1 MNFYKLGIS
10 HLLVHAL
17 EAQHITEPTPIQKL
31 AIPHILKGEDVL
43 AEAQTGTGKTLAFL
57 LPLFQRIDANSQHLE
72 VLIVTPTRELAIQ
85 ITSVAKT
92 LIQDKPLHVLA
103 AYGGQDVHAQMHRL
117 QGNVHLVIGT
127 PGRIL
132 DHMRRGTL
140 DPSHIQTL
148 VVDEA
153 DQLFHIG
160 FKEELKAIMKAL
172 PKKRQILC
180 FSATLS
186 QSVDGFK
193 DKYLKEPKIVTAPRQ
208 QIVVDGISERIIE
221 TSNRKK
227 HDDFISLLA
236 LDPPYKAIIFTR
248 SRHGADDLHGQL
260 FTTVPKNLS
269 GKGTIEVLHGGL
281 SQSKREWVM
290 QQFRQDKIHL
300 LVATDVAARGLDI
313 TGVTHVYNYNLP
325 DEAENYVH
333 RIGRT
338 GRAGHTGTAYTLV
351 THKDLQ
357 RLKAIETFIG
367 KPIERTTIEKLVKA
381 QKEKSK

>member
-1 MNFYKLGIS
+1 MTFYKLGIS
-10 HLLVHAL
+10 HPLVHAL
-17 EAQHITEPTPIQKL
+17 EAQHISEPTPIQKL
-31 AIPHILKGEDVL
+31 AIPHILKGDDLL

-57 LPLFQRIDANSQHLE
+57 LPIFQRIDANSQELQ
-72 VLIVTPTRELAIQ
+72 VLIITPTRELAIQ

-92 LIQDKPLHVLA
+92 LMLEKPLHVLA

-117 QGNVHLVIGT
+117 QGTVHLVIGT

-140 DPSHIQTL
+140 DPSNIQTL

-160 FKEELKAIMKAL
+160 FKEELKAILKAL
-172 PKKRQILC
+172 PKKRQTLC

-193 DKYLKEPKIVTAPRQ
+193 HKYLNDPKLVTAPRQ
-208 QIVVDGISERIIE
+208 QIVVDGIEEIVIE
-221 TSNRKK
+221 TSSRKK
-227 HDDFISLLA
+227 HEDFIKLLTM
-236 LDPPYKAIIFTR
+236 DPPYKAIIFTR
-248 SRHGADDLHGQL
+248 SRRGADALHGEL
-260 FTTVPKNLS
+260 FTSLPSHLS
-269 GKGTIEVLHGGL
+269 GKGAVEVLHGGL

-313 TGVTHVYNYNLP
+313 SSVTHVYNYNLP
-325 DEAENYVH
+325 DDAENYVH

-338 GRAGHTGTAYTLV
+338 GRAGQTGTAYTLY
-351 THKDLQ
+351 TQKDDQ
-357 RLKAIETFIG
+357 RLKAIEAFIG
-367 KPIERTTIEKLVKA
+367 KALPKTTVDKHFQNRK
-381 QKEKSK
+381 

>member
-1 MNFYKLGIS
+1 MSFYKLGIS
-10 HLLVHAL
+10 HPLVHAL
-17 EAQHITEPTPIQKL
+17 EQQHIFDPTPIQSL
-31 AIPHILKGEDVL
+31 AIPYILKGEDLL

-57 LPLFQRIDANSQHLE
+57 LPIFQRIDPNSQHLE
-72 VLIVTPTRELAIQ
+72 ALIVTPTRELAIQ
-85 ITSVAKT
+85 ITSVAKS
-92 LIQDKPLHVLA
+92 LLAERPLHVLA

-117 QGNVHLVIGT
+117 QGTVHLVIGT

-140 DPSHIQTL
+140 DTSHIRTL

-160 FKEELKAIMKAL
+160 FKEELKAILKAL
-172 PKKRQILC
+172 PKTRQTLC

-186 QSVDGFK
+186 QSVDGFR
-193 DKYLKEPKIVTAPRQ
+193 DKHLNQPKCVTAPKQ
-208 QIVVDGISERIIE
+208 QIVVEGIQEFVVE

-227 HDDFISLLA
+227 LEDFMRLLA
-236 LDPPYKAIIFTR
+236 QDPPYKAIIFTR
-248 SRHGADDLHGQL
+248 SRRGADSLHGEL
-260 FTTVPKNLS
+260 LEALPKNAFT
-269 GKGTIEVLHGGL
+269 KGAVEVLHGGL

-325 DEAENYVH
+325 DDAENYVH
-333 RIGRT
+333 RVGRT
-338 GRAGHTGTAYTLV
+338 GRAGQAGTAYTLV
-351 THKDLQ
+351 THKDVQ
-357 RLKAIETFIG
+357 RLKAIEAFIG
-367 KPIERTTIEKLVKA
+367 KSIPRKQLP
-381 QKEKSK
+381 